1 MNTTIEG
8 ISRLRSRAGLFVLTF
23 LLGASVALAQ
33 GTPAAAD
40 TLSGKY
46 EGTAKT
52 AGAPDEKISLELKND
67 GGKVSGRLL
76 KGETAIDISEG
87 SLAESKLSLK
97 LGAAAKDGA
106 ISAVVNGDK
115 ITGDW
120 ISGTQKRS
128 VELTKVPAA
137 AAAATAAA
145 SAAPVN
151 LSGQWDAVADANG
164 QPVPFLLTLKVD
176 GENVTGGSSS
186 QLGEAT
192 IKPGGSWKEGRL
204 VIQLEGASGVI
215 TLNATVI
222 DGKLSGEFDYA
233 GQMQGKWVAV
243 KKN

>member
-23 LLGASVALAQ
+23 LLGAPVALAQ
-33 GTPAAAD
+33 GMPAAVD

-52 AGAPDEKISLELKND
+52 AGAADEKISLELKND
-67 GGKVSGRLL
+67 AGKVSGRLL

-115 ITGDW
+115 IMGDW
-120 ISGTQKRS
+120 TSGTQKRS

-137 AAAATAAA
+137 SAATA

-164 QPVPFLLTLKVD
+164 QPVPFLLTLKVE

-215 TLNATVI
+215 TLNAAVI

-243 KKN
+243 RKN